1 MLSIELQ
8 IRSAFHILEAQHSL
22 FDLVYK
28 MLTKS
33 LPLPSR
39 NTCYRNVIYLKF
51 FIKTFRLVVGVT
63 LRFEAENGN

>member
-1 MLSIELQ
+1 MLCIELQ
-8 IRSAFHILEAQHSL
+8 MRSAFHIPEAQHSL
-22 FDLVYK
+22 LDLVYK

-33 LPLPSR
+33 LPSPSR
-39 NTCYRNVIYLKF
+39 NTCYRKIINLKF